1 MFNRKCP
8 GFFGGFLEAAGLRG
22 SLRVAMSVLVPLFAA
37 FLYAAGSLGMK
48 QAMERGASSWKVMAV
63 SNLAIA
69 AWSLPLFF
77 LFPGTWNASAAL
89 AAVLAGAA
97 LFGGRIFAVKA
108 LEHGDLSVV
117 APLLALKTLLVAL
130 LSMMTRPESV
140 DMRLLLAAALATA
153 GVALVQKSPSTGF
166 AGHRKAV
173 VFAAAASLLFAI
185 TDVIV
190 QKFASLMGIGFFQP
204 LMFLA
209 VCLFVPFLRRG
220 GATPGGAGRPMVL
233 GSAVLGLQTTMVLV
247 AIGVTGQATLVNIV
261 YSTRALWGVAV
272 DFFAGGKTV
281 RLLAGWR
288 IAGAVLLVAAV
299 IVALLK

>member
-1 MFNRKCP
+1 
-8 GFFGGFLEAAGLRG
+8 
-22 SLRVAMSVLVPLFAA
+22 MSILVPLGAA
-37 FLYAAGSLGMK
+37 FLYALGSLGMK
-48 QAMERGASSWKVMAV
+48 QAMQRGASSWRVMAV

-77 LFPGTWNASAAL
+77 LFPGRWDSQAAL

-130 LSMMTRPESV
+130 LSMLTRPESV
-140 DMRLLLAAALATA
+140 DLRLLAAAALATA

-166 AGHRKAV
+166 AAHRKAV
-173 VFAAAASLLFAI
+173 ALAAVASLLFAI
-185 TDVIV
+185 TDVVV
-190 QKFASLMGIGFFQP
+190 QKFASRLGIGFFQP

-220 GATPGGAGRPMVL
+220 GPTPRDAGRPMFL
-233 GSAVLGLQTTMVLV
+233 GSAVLGLQTTMVLA

-272 DFFAGGKTV
+272 DVFTGGKTV
-281 RLLAGWR
+281 RRLAGWR
-288 IAGAVLLVAAV
+288 IAGAALLVAAV
-299 IVALLK
+299 VVALLK

>member
-1 MFNRKCP
+1 
-8 GFFGGFLEAAGLRG
+8 
-22 SLRVAMSVLVPLFAA
+22 
-37 FLYAAGSLGMK
+37 MK
-48 QAMERGASSWKVMAV
+48 RAMERGASSWRVMAV

-77 LFPGTWNASAAL
+77 LFPGTWDPESAL
-89 AAVLAGAA
+89 AAVLAGSA

-130 LSMMTRPESV
+130 LSMLTRPESV
-140 DMRLLLAAALATA
+140 DPRLLGAAALATA

-166 AGHRKAV
+166 AAHRKAV
-173 VFAAAASLLFAI
+173 LLAAAASLLFAV

-190 QKFASLMGIGFFQP
+190 QKFASRMGIGYFQP

-220 GATPGGAGRPMVL
+220 GATPPGAGRPMVL
-233 GSAVLGLQTTMVLV
+233 GSAVLGLQTTLVLV

-261 YSTRALWGVAV
+261 YSTRSLWGVAL
-272 DFFAGGKTV
+272 DFFTGGKSV
-281 RLLAGWR
+281 RRLAGWR
-288 IAGAVLLVAAV
+288 IAGGSLLVAAV
-299 IVALLK
+299 ALALLK